1 MKSKPIFN
9 SYMAKLLLK
18 RGNVIVDLQPD
29 KNRVNATIFYF
40 EETEKFKDDL
50 SELSAQLINTQ
61 H

>member
-29 KNRVNATIFYF
+29 RNRVNATIFYF

-50 SELSAQLINTQ
+50 SELSA
-61 H
+61 